1 MRMDSMKIILGSD
14 HRGRRIQ
21 DWILKHHLFQQY
33 EIFVINEHSS
43 GFIDYP
49 DIAARVAFEVGSGF
63 YDRGILICGTGIGMC
78 VVANK
83 FPGVRAAPCHNE
95 VAAEL
100 SRRHNDANILCLA
113 GDLLGERSSL
123 VIVEK
128 WLATP
133 FDNGRHIDRL
143 KKIKNLEN
151 RNYSDSATAEHSEK
165 NSSESGISESN
176 ISVHK
181 KTFPASLNEIKP

>member
-1 MRMDSMKIILGSD
+1 MKIILGSD
-14 HRGRRIQ
+14 HRGKRIQ
-21 DWILKHHLFQQY
+21 DWILKHHLFRQY
-33 EIFVINEHSS
+33 EIFVIDKPCS

-49 DIAARVAFEVGSGF
+49 DIAARVAFDVGSGLF
-63 YDRGILICGTGIGMC
+63 DRGILICGTGIGMC

-128 WLATP
+128 WLITP
-133 FDNGRHIDRL
+133 FDNGRHFDRL
-143 KKIKNLEN
+143 EKIKNLEN
-151 RNYSDSATAEHSEK
+151 QNYPDSVAIECSEK
-165 NSSESGISESN
+165 NSSENIVQESN

-181 KTFPASLNEIKP
+181 KTVSGVA

>member
-1 MRMDSMKIILGSD
+1 MKIILGCD
-14 HRGRRIQ
+14 HRGKRIQ
-21 DWILKHHLFQQY
+21 DWILKHRLFQQY
-33 EIFVINEHSS
+33 EIFVISEHCCS

-49 DIAARVAFEVGSGF
+49 DVAARVAFEVGSGF
-63 YDRGILICGTGIGMC
+63 CDRGILICGTGIGMC

-100 SRRHNDANILCLA
+100 SRKHNDANILCLA

-128 WLATP
+128 WLVTP
-133 FDNGRHIDRL
+133 FENGHHINRL
-143 KKIKNLEN
+143 EKIKNLEN
-151 RNYSDSATAEHSEK
+151 QNYSDSVTTERLEKIFSE
-165 NSSESGISESN
+165 NIILEPN
-176 ISVHK
+176 ISVQK
-181 KTFPASLNEIKP
+181 ENAFGVA

>member
-1 MRMDSMKIILGSD
+1 MKIILGSD
-14 HRGRRIQ
+14 HRGKRIQ
-21 DWILKHHLFQQY
+21 DWILKHHLFRQY
-33 EIFVINEHSS
+33 EIFVIDKPCS

-49 DIAARVAFEVGSGF
+49 DIAARVAFDVGSGLF
-63 YDRGILICGTGIGMC
+63 DRGILICGTGIGMC

-128 WLATP
+128 WLVTP
-133 FDNGRHIDRL
+133 FDNGRHFDRL

-151 RNYSDSATAEHSEK
+151 QNYPVPIAIECSEK
-165 NSSESGISESN
+165 ISSENIVQESN
-176 ISVHK
+176 ISVHP
-181 KTFPASLNEIKP
+181 KTVSGVA